1 MTECFLM
8 TPPAE
13 STLPA
18 PVLVV
23 EDEPLIRERLQQV
36 LAHLGYAADA
46 LLFAASLAEAR
57 ACLAATPVALALV
70 DLGLPD
76 GSGIDLIAELRAAD
90 PALGILVIS
99 AWSTEDG
106 ILAAL
111 RAGATGYVL
120 KERDDLEVTL
130 SIRSV
135 LRGGAPIDPFIA
147 RRLLAELQPPSPA
160 DAPAAPAQRETSCPA
175 HPLPRDAQLPATAA
189 AAQEQAAS
197 MASTRA
203 IDSSSS
209 VYRHPE
215 RARQLIEQFKETT
228 APPRRWR

>member
-1 MTECFLM
+1 M
-8 TPPAE
+8 
-13 STLPA
+13 
-18 PVLVV
+18 
-23 EDEPLIRERLQQV
+23 
-36 LAHLGYAADA
+36 
-46 LLFAASLAEAR
+46 
-57 ACLAATPVALALV
+57 
-70 DLGLPD
+70 
-76 GSGIDLIAELRAAD
+76 
-90 PALGILVIS
+90 
-99 AWSTEDG
+99 
-106 ILAAL
+106 
-111 RAGATGYVL
+111 
-120 KERDDLEVTL
+120 TL